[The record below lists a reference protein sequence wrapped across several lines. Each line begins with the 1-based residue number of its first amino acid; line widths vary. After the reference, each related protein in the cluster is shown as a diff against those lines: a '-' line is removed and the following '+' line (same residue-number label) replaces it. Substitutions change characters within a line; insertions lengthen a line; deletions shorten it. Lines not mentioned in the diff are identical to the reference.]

1 MCNFCN
7 GFLTAHQL
15 NRCLFQ
21 AVFLDVMVY
30 RNAINLFEQLLQV
43 RYGDVVLCGQLGKG
57 DVAVSIRQQ
66 VIPQMANQCGL
77 LDGELDDV
85 GGTGNPA

>member
-1 MCNFCN
+1 M
-7 GFLTAHQL
+7 
-15 NRCLFQ
+15 
-21 AVFLDVMVY
+21 
-30 RNAINLFEQLLQV
+30 
-43 RYGDVVLCGQLGKG
+43 LCGQLGKG

-77 LDGELDDV
+77 LGGEIDDV